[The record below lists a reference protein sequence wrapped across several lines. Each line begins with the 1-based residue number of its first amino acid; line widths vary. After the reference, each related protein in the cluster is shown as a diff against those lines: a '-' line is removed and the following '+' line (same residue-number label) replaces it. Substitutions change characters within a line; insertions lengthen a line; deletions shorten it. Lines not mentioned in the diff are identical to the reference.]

1 MTSPKPTLS
10 VESLYATL
18 QLPSEARL
26 DQRVPKKLF
35 LEQLTSQPGTT
46 AADKKLVRED
56 LEEFRW
62 LATLKPA
69 SSGLAAS
76 VSDTHEYLEIAVLS
90 VQMRNQTRSER
101 PSVRMTQLIHRVVPY
116 PVLLLLQTPETLS
129 LSLAHKRRT
138 LTGEAGKFV
147 LEELRSVPFTGP
159 RADHNLSEV
168 LLPSLALSVLSLP
181 SRTMWAAYSSWIAR
195 FVAYDSARWLRRF
208 QRAANLPVFSSDAQ
222 IDQHREAQRELA
234 RLQREETLL
243 RNRLKGEKQLGRKV
257 EWNTALKQLLQRRTG
272 LLDVLESNIIILADG
287 EELL

>member
-1 MTSPKPTLS
+1 VTNPRPALS

-35 LEQLTSQPGTT
+35 LEQLAAQPSAT
-46 AADKKLVRED
+46 APDKKLVREN

-62 LATLKPA
+62 LATLKPT

-76 VSDTHEYLEIAVLS
+76 INDTYEYLEIAVLS

-101 PSVRMTQLIHRVVPY
+101 PSIRMTQLIHRMVPY

-159 RADHNLSEV
+159 HADLHLSKI
-168 LLPSLALSVLSLP
+168 LLPSLVLSGLSLP
-181 SRTMWAAYSSWIAR
+181 NRSMWAAYSSWMAR
-195 FVAYDSARWLRRF
+195 FVAYDSARWLGRF
-208 QRAANLPVFSSDAQ
+208 QRAAVLPAFSSDAQ
-222 IDQHREAQRELA
+222 VDQHREAQRELT

-243 RNRLKGEKQLGRKV
+243 RRRLKGEKQLSRKV

-272 LLDVLESNIIILADG
+272 LLDVLESNIIIPADG
-287 EELL
+287 GDLL